1 MMAKVKYL
9 FIAIISFFVIVV
21 FGELSSVR
29 ANQIISNY
37 PNATYDFGD
46 ETFYKGSEEFNETL
60 GIFKQNAQK
69 YDISIIISQVN
80 IEDGNAESYNCY
92 CINGA
97 EKSVRKELGKTE
109 YHSLIS
115 GKVEFCFKDISQ
127 LEKIAG
133 FTRFIFIGD
142 KNKVE
147 NARVDLSK
155 VLKQF
160 DYYSR
165 SDENVYDYGVYILL
179 VSCALIMC
187 FCLSDALFKRHHNII
202 RYINGEGRASIY
214 LQYILKDSIIISAVF
229 TAELLICSTL
239 NEALHEILFLLI
251 YLGIVLLINAFT
263 YLLDLFVNVLDVI
276 KDKNSTKTL
285 LTISYGI
292 KWLITLFA
300 VISICFGINEI
311 KENIGFLKAQSF
323 FEDMKDHDFSNI
335 RVKRGASTIDYFE
348 DRSFEEIFTEYY
360 DELDPLII
368 CSEHYAVND
377 GDDEPDEDSPD
388 YIYANVKAKDYIENA
403 INKKLDNY
411 NKQFLV
417 IIPDDSDAQ
426 AKEKLIEAL
435 ENLFLLSEHELTEDD
450 YDILYVDTDYEII
463 AVKDNDG
470 NFAAVESIPVVFCT
484 QPENEW
490 EIPYIDMN
498 MADKRSCYMMKIDND
513 LKAKITAEYDFEAF
527 GRTNCYD
534 CFMKIWKF
542 RKTTLLYTVGIA
554 IISIITQV
562 LIFIFVIGLEFKL
575 ERKELILKK

>member
-1 MMAKVKYL
+1 M
-9 FIAIISFFVIVV
+9 IT
-21 FGELSSVR
+21 E
-29 ANQIISNY
+29 AN
-37 PNATYDFGD
+37 A
-46 ETFYKGSEEFNETL
+46 
-60 GIFKQNAQK
+60 
-69 YDISIIISQVN
+69 
-80 IEDGNAESYNCY
+80 EDGNIESDNCY
-92 CINGA
+92 SINGA
-97 EKSVRKELGKTE
+97 EDIIRSELEKTE
-109 YHSLIS
+109 YNSLIS
-115 GKVEFCFKDISQ
+115 GKVVFVFKDISQ
-127 LEKIAG
+127 LKKING
-133 FTRFIFIGD
+133 FTDLIFIGD
-142 KNKVE
+142 DNKVE
-147 NARVDLSK
+147 NARIYLSK
-155 VLKQF
+155 ILAE
-160 DYYSR
+160 DYYMPR
-165 SDENVYDYGVYILL
+165 RDDNVYMYAYVMVAIAC
-179 VSCALIMC
+179 VLIMC

-202 RYINGEGRASIY
+202 RYIYGEGRDSIY

-251 YLGIVLLINAFT
+251 YLGIVF
-263 YLLDLFVNVLDVI
+263 
-276 KDKNSTKTL
+276 
-285 LTISYGI
+285 
-292 KWLITLFA
+292 ITLFA

-311 KENIGFLKAQSF
+311 KENIGFIKAQSF
-323 FEDMKDHDFSNI
+323 FEDIKGHDFSNI
-335 RVKRGASTIDYFE
+335 RVKKGLSMMDYLE
-348 DRSFEEIFTEYY
+348 DTSFEEIITEYY
-360 DELDPLII
+360 DELDPLLI
-368 CSEHYAVND
+368 CTEHYSGRD
-377 GDDEPDEDSPD
+377 GEEEPDENIPD
-388 YIYANVKAKDYIENA
+388 YIYANVRAKDYIENA

-513 LKAKITAEYDFEAF
+513 LKAKITAEYDLEAF

-562 LIFIFVIGLEFKL
+562 LIFVFVIGLEFKL
-575 ERKELILKK
+575 QRKELILKKITGYRLWQRYMSVIVTDLILDAVCFAIGFYVIHRAELSIYPALIVFAAMLIQEAVLFVVNIIRLESTNILRVLKEGVL